1 MPHDLQDVSTINN
14 RSRPGQKYAKHQSDN
29 IQREEK
35 RGKNLS
41 AEKIKFESHVALVTD
56 WYATFWQQQKDNGQ
70 IDKKS
75 SRDTIKILWVAVERK
90 KRT

>member
-56 WYATFWQQQKDNGQ
+56 
-70 IDKKS
+70 
-75 SRDTIKILWVAVERK
+75 
-90 KRT
+90 